1 MIITFVVLQKFIF
14 ITHMVDQKTAIFY
27 RTKALTVFDIR
38 DGEDKSQIH
47 QQDTR

>member
-14 ITHMVDQKTAIFY
+14 ITHMVDQRTAIFY
-27 RTKALTVFDIR
+27 RKALTVFDIK